1 MWIRSQDKMTLKECD
16 EFSLGTSN
24 GKACIYGVKGNWE
37 SGESIPPILG
47 EYETK
52 ERALEILDKMQN
64 QITSICRVSNREP
77 DSYEGWL
84 RTEYLDVCFEMPE
97 K

>member
-1 MWIRSQDKMTLKECD
+1 MWIRSQDEMTLKECD
-16 EFSLGTSN
+16 EFSLGTHN

-52 ERALEILDKMQN
+52 ERALVILDKMQDIIMN
-64 QITSICRVSNREP
+64 HGTGVSE
-77 DSYEGWL
+77 EG
-84 RTEYLDVCFEMPE
+84 TEGNMIYFNYVYEMPE

>member
-1 MWIRSQDKMTLKECD
+1 MWIRSQDEMTLKECD

-52 ERALEILDKMQN
+52 ERAIEILDEIQTAISGN
-64 QITSICRVSNREP
+64 GTSIDESSINGDIIHSDYV
-77 DSYEGWL
+77 YEK
-84 RTEYLDVCFEMPE
+84 PE

>member
-1 MWIRSQDKMTLKECD
+1 MWIRSQDEMTLKECD

-52 ERALEILDKMQN
+52 ERAIEILDEIQTAISGN
-64 QITSICRVSNREP
+64 GTSIDESSINGDIIHSDYV
-77 DSYEGWL
+77 Y
-84 RTEYLDVCFEMPE
+84 EMPE